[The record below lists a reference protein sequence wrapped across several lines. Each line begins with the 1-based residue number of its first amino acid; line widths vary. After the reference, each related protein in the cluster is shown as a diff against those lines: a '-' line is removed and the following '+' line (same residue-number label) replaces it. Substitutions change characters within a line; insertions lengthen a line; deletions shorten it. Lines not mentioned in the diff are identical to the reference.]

1 MGEHTRRKLSL
12 PPHPHQLSC
21 SFMADPN
28 VFEAN
33 RHAAED
39 SSSHSTEISTT
50 ANDPQALLK
59 HALYPEDIYT
69 TFDGRP
75 TYWADLPS
83 YQKRKFINSQ
93 SNTEAWSEFLAVG
106 RLFKLD
112 PLLPFTTYCRKY
124 VIYGMGLFVEGYV
137 LFSIGNLKP
146 LFQAVW
152 PTCWK
157 THEECS
163 ANWLDAITYLEILG
177 IICGQVM
184 VGFLGDGMSRKWGLV
199 QDATIMT
206 IGCALLTGVWGVTLN
221 GWVIAYAWSLF
232 IYSIGVGGEY
242 PMTSTT
248 ALESRGHGPLASRDD
263 RMHRGRNV

>member
-1 MGEHTRRKLSL
+1 M
-12 PPHPHQLSC
+12 
-21 SFMADPN
+21 
-28 VFEAN
+28 
-33 RHAAED
+33 
-39 SSSHSTEISTT
+39 
-50 ANDPQALLK
+50 
-59 HALYPEDIYT
+59 
-69 TFDGRP
+69 
-75 TYWADLPS
+75 
-83 YQKRKFINSQ
+83 
-93 SNTEAWSEFLAVG
+93 
-106 RLFKLD
+106 
-112 PLLPFTTYCRKY
+112 
-124 VIYGMGLFVEGYV
+124 
-137 LFSIGNLKP
+137 FSIGNLKP

-232 IYSIGVGGEY
+232 IYSSAWSCSPISLKHHADAASQLPPPRTFSTPSWLRTVGVGGEY
-242 PMTSTT
+242 PMT
-248 ALESRGHGPLASRDD
+248 R
-263 RMHRGRNV
+263 